1 MFLKSVETKRIESFS
16 VDYNSYS
23 VSEPLALVI
32 EPESIPLIRSI
43 YFIDD
48 TTKIFTNQIYSETDF
63 FSLIWI
69 LSNK

>member
-1 MFLKSVETKRIESFS
+1 MFLKSVETERIESFS

-23 VSEPLALVI
+23 VSEPLTLVI

-48 TTKIFTNQIYSETDF
+48 ATKIFI
-63 FSLIWI
+63 
-69 LSNK
+69 NKNYKIGNI